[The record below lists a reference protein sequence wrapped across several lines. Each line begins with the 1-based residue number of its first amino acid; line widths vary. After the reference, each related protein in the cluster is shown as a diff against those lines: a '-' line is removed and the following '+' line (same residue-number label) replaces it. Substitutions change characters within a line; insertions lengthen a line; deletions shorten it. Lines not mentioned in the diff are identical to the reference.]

1 MESFEE
7 SETTTILIAEDD
19 EPIRDLIGRILEKPG
34 YRLLMAQ
41 DGKEAAEIAAAHDG
55 PIDLLLSDVMMPELD
70 GPHLAAIVQDARPEI
85 RLIFMSGYTN
95 GLLKLL
101 DRNCMFIQKPFHP
114 GTLIEAVR
122 STLAKPVRTPPL
134 LADPW
139 VGGHATA

>member
-1 MESFEE
+1 MEPVQEP
-7 SETTTILIAEDD
+7 ETTTILIAEDD
-19 EPIRDLIGRILEKPG
+19 ARIRDLIGRILEKLG

-70 GPHLAAIVQDARPEI
+70 GPHLAAIVQDARPDI
-85 RLIFMSGYTN
+85 RLIFMSGYSN
-95 GLLKLL
+95 GLLKML
-101 DRNCMFIQKPFHP
+101 DRNCLFIQKPFHP

-122 STLAKPVRTPPL
+122 STLAKPLRRTHL

-139 VGGHATA
+139 AGGHATA